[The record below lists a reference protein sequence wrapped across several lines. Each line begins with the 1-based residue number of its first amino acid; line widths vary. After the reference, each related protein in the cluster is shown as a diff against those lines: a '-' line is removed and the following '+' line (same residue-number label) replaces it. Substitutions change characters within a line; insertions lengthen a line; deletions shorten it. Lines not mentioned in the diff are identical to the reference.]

1 MRDQFH
7 FVNSVEKKTK
17 MLLTGCV
24 DIAYVQTY
32 MILINVNRSGKL
44 NEKESYLERSK
55 RTDTIQSNGTCSAT
69 AFT

>member
-1 MRDQFH
+1 
-7 FVNSVEKKTK
+7 

-55 RTDTIQSNGTCSAT
+55 RTDTIQSNGTYSAT